1 MWLTIQRIAFNIML
15 IGAMLGVS
23 IATGEMVNESHV
35 PVGKSGVMTSS
46 ARELKEVPNREIV
59 QGRKLKEVPK
69 WQMDSTEYL
78 YFKDPVGDAGGRTGG
93 RFTSLDKCTRYQP
106 LFGPESK
113 YDFTD
118 PSCSWM
124 QGDRVSKACQ
134 YYCYYTDKYGVSRIN
149 APLWEAAQRGEAAV
163 WRGWGGDADDRSG
176 EALQGFEN
184 YEKVS
189 LPLGRLLEIGSGPF
203 TQTRVLIKTLRDQG
217 KDPGVTS
224 IDLADPGIH
233 DYLSNPKCTYKNKR
247 LMGYEVR
254 THAVGGE
261 GLNFRRA
268 TFDTVVSINVLEH
281 CQNAFEYMRKIH
293 QVLKPGGQLI
303 FHDRVYDGFWSVIDP
318 VKDGPV
324 EIAGLHPLRVKMRLI
339 DIFMQG
345 RYTASL
351 FSRKLTREMEDRSK
365 TQIKE
370 DPVWIIAHKNHNAT
384 AQSSIQQGS

>member
-1 MWLTIQRIAFNIML
+1 
-15 IGAMLGVS
+15 
-23 IATGEMVNESHV
+23 
-35 PVGKSGVMTSS
+35 
-46 ARELKEVPNREIV
+46 
-59 QGRKLKEVPK
+59 
-69 WQMDSTEYL
+69 
-78 YFKDPVGDAGGRTGG
+78 
-93 RFTSLDKCTRYQP
+93 
-106 LFGPESK
+106 
-113 YDFTD
+113 
-118 PSCSWM
+118 
-124 QGDRVSKACQ
+124 
-134 YYCYYTDKYGVSRIN
+134 
-149 APLWEAAQRGEAAV
+149 
-163 WRGWGGDADDRSG
+163 
-176 EALQGFEN
+176 
-184 YEKVS
+184 
-189 LPLGRLLEIGSGPF
+189 
-203 TQTRVLIKTLRDQG
+203 
-217 KDPGVTS
+217 
-224 IDLADPGIH
+224 
-233 DYLSNPKCTYKNKR
+233 
-247 LMGYEVR
+247 MGYEVR

-261 GLNFRRA
+261 GINFRRA

-370 DPVWIIAHKNHNAT
+370 DPVWIIAKKNHNAT